1 MHKTVTKMLRLVQ
14 VVTGR
19 GREGKSVMEDLSVKK
34 IREGCAVMARSPPVE
49 NMSSHPALLVTI
61 PVSSGVDFI
70 KYRKSMEYLFQ
81 R

>member
-1 MHKTVTKMLRLVQ
+1 MLRLVQ

-34 IREGCAVMARSPPVE
+34 IREGCAVMARSPPVG
-49 NMSSHPALLVTI
+49 NMRSHPALLVAI